1 MNRKNG
7 RNAMKIA
14 TTQLLKGYNLR
25 KNSSCGSDRTKP
37 KCSVVPKFSPKII
50 IKYWTLGKV

>member
-37 KCSVVPKFSPKII
+37 KCSVVPKFSPKIQ
-50 IKYWTLGKV
+50 